1 MKGKFG
7 LYLFLGLAA
16 EGALRFLV
24 IPRMGW
30 PAGLAFALAATALIL
45 GLYLLLTKGRP
56 MARARGRLLTFLWT
70 TALAAMT
77 VAVQEEAGA
86 LLAAF
91 LLLAAQEAAVLWLDW
106 RNVRCSS
113 CGKHLPL
120 FGDMDRCAAC
130 KTAFPA

>member
-7 LYLFLGLAA
+7 LCLFLGLAA

-45 GLYLLLTKGRP
+45 GLYLLL
-56 MARARGRLLTFLWT
+56 LLTFLW

-91 LLLAAQEAAVLWLDW
+91 LLLTAQEAAALWLDW

>member
-1 MKGKFG
+1 MNGKFG
-7 LYLFLGLAA
+7 LCLFLGLAA

-45 GLYLLLTKGRP
+45 GLYLLLTKGKP
-56 MARARGRLLTFLWT
+56 MAGARGRLLTFLW

-91 LLLAAQEAAVLWLDW
+91 LLLTAQEAAALWQDW

-113 CGKHLPL
+113 CGSP
-120 FGDMDRCAAC
+120 FPCWGAWDGRAAS
-130 KTAFPA
+130 KPAFPG